1 MNATNHYSLKKIIQT
16 QHCCSRIYHEAMWL
30 EEMEVENKT
39 HIENVQLGKALDLNL
54 YVHSFPLRDMD
65 VVGWN
70 ENEFYSLRSQSTIS

>member
-1 MNATNHYSLKKIIQT
+1 
-16 QHCCSRIYHEAMWL
+16 MWL